1 MIAHIERYECVCDDP
16 DIAGELRNMGAL
28 VQVNADAVLGNDGR
42 AAKKICRKLL
52 KNMDVDIIAS
62 DSHNTSTRAN
72 NLAKCYDYVVKK
84 YGSDYADLLFKQN
97 PARIVTDS

>member
-1 MIAHIERYECVCDDP
+1 MKLRTFKNMPYLVLENHGLKIALTTGP
-16 DIAGELRNMGAL
+16 
-28 VQVNADAVLGNDGR
+28 
-42 AAKKICRKLL
+42 AKKICRKLL

-62 DSHNTSTRAN
+62 DSHNTSTRVN